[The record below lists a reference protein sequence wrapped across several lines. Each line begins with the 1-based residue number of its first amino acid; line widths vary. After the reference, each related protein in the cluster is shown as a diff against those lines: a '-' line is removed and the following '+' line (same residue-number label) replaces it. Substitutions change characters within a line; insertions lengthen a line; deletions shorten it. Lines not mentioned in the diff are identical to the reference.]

1 MKPFTTR
8 NLGILYAFLLRML
21 IFVNICGWRL
31 LVLIINQIERVP
43 VLGGI
48 VVVVVL
54 FLQLAKEVFNMENFF
69 SLY

>member
-1 MKPFTTR
+1 
-8 NLGILYAFLLRML
+8 ML

-54 FLQLAKEVFNMENFF
+54 FLQLAKEVFNVENFF